1 MDFFYKT
8 KSWFDYLRSAR
19 SHELVDLFNLEPSVG
34 IIIIYCD
41 TDTSRIVSVS
51 RDPKEDVIEVAQGS
65 ELQVWTLPVI
75 MDHFMSKRCVVRNVH
90 IFVENPVRGKTTEED
105 TT

>member
-1 MDFFYKT
+1 M
-8 KSWFDYLRSAR
+8 RSAR

-41 TDTSRIVSVS
+41 TDTSRIVPVS

-90 IFVENPVRGKTTEED
+90 IFVENPVRGKATEED